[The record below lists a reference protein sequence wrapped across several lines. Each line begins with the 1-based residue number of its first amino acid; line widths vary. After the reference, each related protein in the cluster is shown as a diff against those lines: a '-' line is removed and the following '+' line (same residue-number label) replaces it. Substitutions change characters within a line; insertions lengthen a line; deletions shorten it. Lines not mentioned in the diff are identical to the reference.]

1 MSLFPDEDILT
12 REIESWRGFI
22 DKLPSDEDKIVFA
35 KLLDDCYKYSLAI
48 NSQAQEHPFPA
59 ESLIPALLLSQ
70 HKLIDHLKSMIKF
83 KQTDNRLI
91 HLGKQKKCM
100 SLKTVNCE

>member
-22 DKLPSDEDKIVFA
+22 EKLPSDEDKIVFA

-48 NSQAQEHPFPA
+48 NNHAQTHAFTT
-59 ESLIPALLLSQ
+59 ES
-70 HKLIDHLKSMIKF
+70 
-83 KQTDNRLI
+83 
-91 HLGKQKKCM
+91 
-100 SLKTVNCE
+100 

>member
-22 DKLPSDEDKIVFA
+22 EKLPSEEDKIVFA

-48 NSQAQEHPFPA
+48 NNHAQTHAFPT
-59 ESLIPALLLSQ
+59 ESLILALLLTQ
-70 HKLIDHLKSMIKF
+70 HKLIIHLKSMIQS
-83 KQTDNRLI
+83 KQTDNRPI
-91 HLGKQKKCM
+91 HLGKQKKM
-100 SLKTVNCE
+100 YEFEDSEL

>member
-22 DKLPSDEDKIVFA
+22 EKLPSDEDKVVFT
-35 KLLDDCYKYSLAI
+35 KLLDDCYKYSVAI
-48 NSQAQEHPFPA
+48 NNQAQEHPFPA
-59 ESLIPALLLSQ
+59 ESLILALLSSQ

-91 HLGKQKKCM
+91 HLGKQKKM
-100 SLKTVNCE
+100 YEFEDSES